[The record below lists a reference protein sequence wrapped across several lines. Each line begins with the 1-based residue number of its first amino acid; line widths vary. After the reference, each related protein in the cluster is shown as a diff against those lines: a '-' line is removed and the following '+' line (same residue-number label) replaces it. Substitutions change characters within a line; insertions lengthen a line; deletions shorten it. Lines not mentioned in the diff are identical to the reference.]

1 LTGFRVTD
9 LIDDFLHAAERGEAE
24 APWGAEYTQGQ
35 LRELR
40 GALSYAD
47 VELGTYD
54 VREVSRRRVQSLV
67 DELADAGLS
76 EAQLSSVIA
85 ALQALYGY
93 GVQMGLVDHTPKFK
107 LALPDLDRD
116 PSHRALPPPVRPDA
130 AAFQAATQTMPVAE
144 AADPPE
150 VGTVSGAERAP
161 GDEPATGH
169 LPPGGPP
176 SPGVRTAPFGAPPTY
191 PGQDGYATPGVYFP
205 PSGHQPTAPYPPP
218 DGYATPAGYGPPNGY
233 DGYGAPNGYGPPNGY
248 DGYGAP
254 NGYVTPNGYGAHG
267 RHVTPHGYT
276 AYQTPEGFPTAPGY
290 PTPGQPAPLPPWA
303 ATGTSGFPAA
313 PGTGTFSAEY
323 DATMQERFMWW
334 TVRIVV
340 IVFVL
345 IALVLAA
352 ESV

>member
-76 EAQLSSVIA
+76 EARLSSVIA

-93 GVQMGLVDHTPKFK
+93 AVSMGVVDHTPIVE
-107 LALPDLDRD
+107 LALPDLDGNRSHHDLPRVRRD
-116 PSHRALPPPVRPDA
+116 GA
-130 AAFQAATQTMPVAE
+130 AVEAATQAMPVAE
-144 AADPPE
+144 AVDPPDA
-150 VGTVSGAERAP
+150 GTVHGVEYPPNDVS
-161 GDEPATGH
+161 ATGH
-169 LPPGGPP
+169 LPPGGPT
-176 SPGVRTAPFGAPPTY
+176 SPAPPTPPFGSPPPYQQNGY
-191 PGQDGYATPGVYFP
+191 PTPGGYFP
-205 PSGHQPTAPYPPP
+205 PPGYPPTPPYPTPEGYPPP
-218 DGYATPAGYGPPNGY
+218 GGYGT
-233 DGYGAPNGYGPPNGY
+233 PNGY

-254 NGYVTPNGYGAHG
+254 NGYVTANGYGAQP
-267 RHVTPHGYT
+267 RHNTPPGYT
-276 AYQTPEGFPTAPGY
+276 AYQTPEGFPTASGY
-290 PTPGQPAPLPPWA
+290 VTPGQPTPFPPWA
-303 ATGTSGFPAA
+303 ATGTGAFPSA